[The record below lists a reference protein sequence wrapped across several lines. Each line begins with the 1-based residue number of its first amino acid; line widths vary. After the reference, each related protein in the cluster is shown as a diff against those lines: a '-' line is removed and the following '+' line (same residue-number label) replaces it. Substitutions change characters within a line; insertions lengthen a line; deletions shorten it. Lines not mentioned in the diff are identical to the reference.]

1 MADDNELE
9 RMHLALSEDQ
19 TARRRGEPTMTP
31 EEHFTMWDRMW
42 EMWMEKKQAGSVDRA
57 NPCIC

>member
-1 MADDNELE
+1 MDVDSELE
-9 RMHLALSEDQ
+9 RMHLALREDQ

-31 EEHFTMWDRMW
+31 EEHFAMWDKMW
-42 EMWMEKKQAGSVDRA
+42 DLWMEKKQVGSVDRA